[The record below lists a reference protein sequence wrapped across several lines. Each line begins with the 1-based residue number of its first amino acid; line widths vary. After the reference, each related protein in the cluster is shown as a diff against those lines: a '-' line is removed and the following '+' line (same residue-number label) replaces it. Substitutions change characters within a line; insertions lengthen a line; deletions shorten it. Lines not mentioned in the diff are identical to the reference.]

1 MRVCQRHLSP
11 SPTPCCGNTVCP
23 CQNSVPGRDA
33 LTVLPSLED
42 LCVLLTKTEAGP
54 DRTPTAWPTTG
65 ALARKMVAATVD
77 SSSAPGVAS
86 TK

>member
-1 MRVCQRHLSP
+1 M
-11 SPTPCCGNTVCP
+11 
-23 CQNSVPGRDA
+23 
-33 LTVLPSLED
+33 LPSLED